1 MVQPGIGIGYPR
13 VADFLPP
20 DVTCIH
26 MPVLENEVTRDVHA
40 HLHRSPTTS
49 SNMTNENDTCDGV
62 RPEATNLFQ
71 RSNCALHLSLPQV
84 TSFRD
89 QIAHFIFHCHRSKV
103 SPARQPDFRE
113 PNVLHRKLIGLVYA
127 WCSLLSSESN
137 HHCHTSIYRG
147 QTATDSGIQL
157 VVTGNWASQIDIFTS
172 VGAVQRTRERERERK
187 RIFTFICKSFLS
199 LCTNV
204 SNHAGI
210 HTDVLLLN

>member
-40 HLHRSPTTS
+40 HLHRLPTTS

-84 TSFRD
+84 
-89 QIAHFIFHCHRSKV
+89 QV

-113 PNVLHRKLIGLVYA
+113 PNVLHRKLTGLVYA
-127 WCSLLSSESN
+127 
-137 HHCHTSIYRG
+137 
-147 QTATDSGIQL
+147 
-157 VVTGNWASQIDIFTS
+157 
-172 VGAVQRTRERERERK
+172 
-187 RIFTFICKSFLS
+187 
-199 LCTNV
+199 
-204 SNHAGI
+204 
-210 HTDVLLLN
+210 

>member
-1 MVQPGIGIGYPR
+1 MHTYTDCQLLVRIWQMRMIR
-13 VADFLPP
+13 VTVWGQRPP
-20 DVTCIH
+20 
-26 MPVLENEVTRDVHA
+26 
-40 HLHRSPTTS
+40 
-49 SNMTNENDTCDGV
+49 
-62 RPEATNLFQ
+62 
-71 RSNCALHLSLPQV
+71 

-172 VGAVQRTRERERERK
+172 VGAVQRTRERERKKGSSLLSVNLSCPYVQTSE
-187 RIFTFICKSFLS
+187 IMLVITFFTGS
-199 LCTNV
+199 
-204 SNHAGI
+204 
-210 HTDVLLLN
+210 